1 MSRLSAFLNPKASDL
16 EKEVYL
22 SDRFVDD
29 EGKPEPVKIRALL
42 QEESEQ
48 LRKSSTHTVKING
61 ETAEKFDVDEYNHKL
76 VLKAVVDPDLSSE
89 EACKKCGV
97 LDPAM
102 VPGRIFL
109 AGEFTKLVKAI
120 SDLSGFGDV
129 EAGAKN

>member
-29 EGKPEPVKIRALL
+29 KGKPVPVKIRALL

-89 EACKKCGV
+89 EACKQCGV
-97 LDPAM
+97 LDPTM

-129 EAGAKN
+129 EADAKN

>member
-29 EGKPEPVKIRALL
+29 KGKPVPVKIRALL

-48 LRKSSTHTVKING
+48 LRKSSTHTVTING

-89 EACKKCGV
+89 EACKHCGV
-97 LDPAM
+97 LDPTM
-102 VPGRIFL
+102 VPGRTFL

-129 EAGAKN
+129 KADAKN